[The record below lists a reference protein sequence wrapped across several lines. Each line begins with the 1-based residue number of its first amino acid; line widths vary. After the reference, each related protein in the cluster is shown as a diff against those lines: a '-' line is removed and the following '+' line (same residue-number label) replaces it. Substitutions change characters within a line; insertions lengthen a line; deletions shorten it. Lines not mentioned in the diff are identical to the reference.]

1 MPEYI
6 GCISPKLV
14 FLEIDLHGVLKWT
27 SQVLIFSINFCNF
40 FFLLLQPILNVDIC
54 GLKGISIIETVQSKK
69 LLLAF
74 L

>member
-27 SQVLIFSINFCNF
+27 SQVLIFSINFYN